1 MAMRGA
7 GQPRWTAEEAQR
19 VLDAWDE
26 SGQSGA
32 AFARSIGVGYQR
44 LSWWRRRLAQTGRAP
59 TSTLV
64 PVIVRV
70 PVPRS
75 GVAAGRCPG
84 DRRGAGHAT
93 LGLRGATAG
102 VSRFPGGG
110 RPLFRRWMKRS
121 YERS

>member
-19 VLDAWDE
+19 VLDAWEE

-44 LSWWRRRLAQTGRAP
+44 LSWWRRRLAQTGRAA

-64 PVIVRV
+64 PVIVRNGSIDRSPSV
-70 PVPRS
+70 VMVTAS
-75 GVAAGRCPG
+75 GVRIEVHHVDA
-84 DRRGAGHAT
+84 
-93 LGLRGATAG
+93 ATARWVIAVVAG
-102 VSRFPGGG
+102 EG
-110 RPLFRRWMKRS
+110 RT
-121 YERS
+121 